1 MKEAGG
7 TGERFAEELEMS
19 PFAEDLKSLDS
30 KEARRN
36 QVFGEKNGGG
46 SGKKLA
52 DLPPI
57 IPDACFS

>member
-1 MKEAGG
+1 
-7 TGERFAEELEMS
+7 LE
-19 PFAEDLKSLDS
+19 S

-36 QVFGEKNGGG
+36 QAFGEKNGGG

-57 IPDACFS
+57 IPEACFS

>member
-1 MKEAGG
+1 
-7 TGERFAEELEMS
+7 MS
-19 PFAEDLKSLDS
+19 PFAEDIKSLDS

-36 QVFGEKNGGG
+36 QVFGGKNGGG